1 MQSLLT
7 AQSGGEQR
15 PPLSPIPG
23 FDFIAGPIQRLFK
36 EHPPSLTAILKVL
49 CVLEIRFRRMYL
61 HIPEMDWNESFDT
74 TVTFFED
81 VLASTSAVDLA
92 RTLTTT
98 DEGHFSEL
106 DEQGLMSESPV
117 ARQIVVEW
125 HTLSMAVW
133 EVCSALPDLIPSIQE
148 CVQVSEHFN

>member
-1 MQSLLT
+1 
-7 AQSGGEQR
+7 
-15 PPLSPIPG
+15 
-23 FDFIAGPIQRLFK
+23 
-36 EHPPSLTAILKVL
+36 
-49 CVLEIRFRRMYL
+49 
-61 HIPEMDWNESFDT
+61 MDWNESFDT